1 MAVEPVSTTLAAVG
15 LAALVTT
22 CVDCFEY
29 IQFGRQFGKDF
40 QACLVTIDVVKIR
53 FERWAA
59 SVGAFQDGTDTQT
72 SLKIAATEK
81 ELKTAKAL
89 LGDILIIFEDV
100 QRVSQRFKLK
110 AEEEDQPDRLLVY
123 DHDSVDSGLEPSFEK
138 LHKWSLA
145 VTKMRQKRTGV
156 GRKISWA
163 LYEKKHFERLIDDIK
178 DKVESLETVFPAAE
192 KTLLETRQQLCTA
205 EISELKDSS
214 TLALLQKTAGDNDK
228 LLLDMV
234 STTIA
239 KGHTWG
245 NTKIGGSAFL
255 NQGDQLA
262 VGATPTGSKHKFGD
276 TDVSGHAIASQGD
289 RVGMPDFMAA
299 AITAR
304 NERLQRQEANE
315 EGAKQ

>member
-1 MAVEPVSTTLAAVG
+1 MAVEPVSTTLAVVG

-40 QACLVTIDVVKIR
+40 QGCLATIDVVKIR

-110 AEEEDQPDRLLVY
+110 AEEEDQPGRLLVY

-214 TLALLQKTAGDNDK
+214 TLALLQKTARDNDK

-245 NTKIGGSAFL
+245 NTKVRDSAFL

-262 VGATPTGSKHKFGD
+262 VGATPTGNKHKFGD

-315 EGAKQ
+315 EGAKK